1 MSESSSS
8 TSSPVFPRAQRLR
21 WQLIVLG
28 IGLLLIVGTI
38 LYMILGRGSEAA
50 PRNVPV
56 SPTQTYTEA
65 IVGKPVWVNPLLAV
79 SQADRDLVSLVFSGL
94 TRVDEYGQPA
104 PDLAESWEISP
115 DGLTYTFH
123 LRPGVTWHDGAPFTA
138 DDVAFTMSLL
148 RDPEFEGPAD
158 LAAFWRTVETYAED
172 QATVKFVIT
181 QPLAAFPE
189 YAGIGIL
196 PAHLLAGI
204 APADL
209 PQDPFNQKPIGTGR
223 LQWGSME
230 EQGNTTIVQLR
241 PYESYY
247 DVGRRVRLADIELR
261 FYPDIDRA
269 FRALGP
275 EAQAVGGLSPAQLK
289 AELGNSTVAIYTSRL
304 PIYAAIIF
312 NQGAATRL
320 PFLQDAAVRQAL
332 ILALNREGIIAQV
345 LPRVAIPAASTV
357 LPGTWAYN
365 GALEPIPY
373 DTAAAA
379 QRLDETGWIL
389 EGGTRAKEGTR
400 LAFSLLVTNQE
411 ADRRVGQAIVDG
423 WRALGIDVTLKTL
436 EASKLLERIQTPQEG
451 DQGRDFDAALVEF
464 SQGRLADPDPYA
476 FWHES
481 QISVGQNYGGFVNH
495 DMSEAL
501 EIARKDP
508 NGVRRAELYRSF
520 QQQFLE
526 QAAAVLLYNPLY
538 HYAVS
543 CQVQGVQLMIL
554 VDPSDR
560 FRNMNEWRLLPADQV
575 EQFCPGG

>member
-1 MSESSSS
+1 MSDLSSS
-8 TSSPVFPRAQRLR
+8 TNSPALSLVRRLR
-21 WQLIVLG
+21 WQVIVLG
-28 IGLLLIVGTI
+28 VGLLLIVGAI
-38 LYMILGRGSEAA
+38 LYMIFNRGGVPA
-50 PRNVPV
+50 PRPVPV
-56 SPTQTYTEA
+56 SITETYTEA
-65 IVGKPVWVNPLLAV
+65 IVGKPVWINPLLAV

-94 TRVDEYGQPA
+94 TRVDAYGQPA
-104 PDLAESWEISP
+104 PDLAESWEVSP

-148 RDPEFEGPAD
+148 RDPEFVGPAD
-158 LAAFWRTVETYAED
+158 LAAFWRTVETYTED
-172 QATVKFVIT
+172 QSTVTFVIT

-209 PQDPFNQKPIGTGR
+209 PQDPFNQKPVGTGR
-223 LQWGSME
+223 LQWVSME
-230 EQGNTTIVQLR
+230 EQGDSTVVQLR

-247 DVGRRVRLADIELR
+247 DAARRVRLADIELR
-261 FYPDIDRA
+261 FYDDADRA
-269 FRALGP
+269 FRAA
-275 EAQAVGGLSPAQLK
+275 EAQAMGGLSPGQLR
-289 AELGNSTVAIYTSRL
+289 AALDSPQLEVYTSRL
-304 PIYAAIIF
+304 PVYAAIIF
-312 NQGAATRL
+312 NQGTSSRL
-320 PFLQDAAVRQAL
+320 PFFQDAAVRQAL
-332 ILALNREGIIAQV
+332 ILALNREGMMAQV
-345 LPRVAIPAASTV
+345 LPRIAIPATSAV

-365 GALEPIPY
+365 NALEPLPF
-373 DTAAAA
+373 DATAAA
-379 QRLDETGWIL
+379 QRLDEAGWVL
-389 EGGTRAKEGTR
+389 DGGMRAKEGTR
-400 LAFSLLVTNQE
+400 LAFELLVTNQD
-411 ADRRVGQAIVDG
+411 ADRRVGQAIVNE

-436 EASKLLERIQTPQEG
+436 DAPKLLERIQTPQEG

-464 SQGRLADPDPYA
+464 SQGRLADPDPYT

-481 QISVGQNYGGFVNH
+481 QVSVGQNYGGFIDH
-495 DMSEAL
+495 DISEAL
-501 EIARKDP
+501 EIARKDS

-526 QAAAVLLYNPLY
+526 QAAALLLYNPLY

-560 FRNMNEWRLLPADQV
+560 FRNMNEWRLLSPEQV
-575 EQFCPGG
+575 EQFCPGS